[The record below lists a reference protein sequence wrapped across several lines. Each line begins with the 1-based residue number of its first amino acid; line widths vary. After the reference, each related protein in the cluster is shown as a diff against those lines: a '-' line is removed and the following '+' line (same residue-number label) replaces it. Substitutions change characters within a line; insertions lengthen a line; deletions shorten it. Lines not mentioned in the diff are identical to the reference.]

1 MFKAQCLCGSNRMR
15 VSEIEPRI
23 AHCHCH
29 MCQKFHGAA
38 FSTFVEVKLEN
49 LDWPN
54 EYCTLSEYLAEN
66 QSKRSFCTL
75 CGSSLAFESKFNRQ
89 SNTIEI
95 SLAAFDQSSQ
105 LKLVEITQSHS
116 GDNIAKSASSSSSSS
131 TIKQKVPLPTSIVD
145 CHIYVESKA
154 PWLELDDNLPK
165 FKRYRE

>member
-1 MFKAQCLCGSNRMR
+1 MYKAQCLCGSNRLQI
-15 VSEIEPRI
+15 SDIEPRV

-49 LDWPN
+49 LEWPN
-54 EYCTLSEYLAEN
+54 EYCTVSDYLAEN

-105 LKLVEITQSHS
+105 KKLVEAAKTQSTANEAIS
-116 GDNIAKSASSSSSSS
+116 QSTSYKAFSCDRETLKSS
-131 TIKQKVPLPTSIVD
+131 SIVD

-154 PWLELDDNLPK
+154 PWLELDDTLPK